1 MLVFLNIKIVTIIYT
16 VYVAIKLLSICYFF
30 NLLIFKYIVTFLFLD
45 KYSIIFKLHINNNY
59 LLVISDYCLQTDN
72 YL

>member
-30 NLLIFKYIVTFLFLD
+30 NLLIFKYIVTCLFLD
-45 KYSIIFKLHINNNY
+45 KYLIIFKLHINNNY
-59 LLVISDYCLQTDN
+59 LIVINNYCLQTDN

>member
-16 VYVAIKLLSICYFF
+16 VYVAIKLLSIYYFF
-30 NLLIFKYIVTFLFLD
+30 NLLIFKYIVTFLSLD